1 MSKKLILGLLMVMAF
16 CLVQIA
22 PAMAAE
28 QAAQTAPKAEKK
40 EAAAK
45 AKHMGSPM
53 AANTVAVCACGKV
66 FVPNAETKYITVEG
80 KKYACCS
87 DPCHEMGVKDPA
99 KAAKMADDNMAKL
112 MAGSAAAPA
121 QK

>member
-1 MSKKLILGLLMVMAF
+1 MSKKLFIGLLMVMAF

-22 PAMAAE
+22 PAMAAD
-28 QAAQTAPKAEKK
+28 QAAAPKAEKK

-45 AKHMGSPM
+45 TKHTGGM
-53 AANTVAVCACGKV
+53 AANVVAVCACGKV
-66 FVPNAETKYITVEG
+66 FTPTAETKYLTVDG

-87 DPCHEMGVKDPA
+87 DGCHEMGMKDPA
-99 KAAKMADDNMAKL
+99 KAAKMAEENMAKV
-112 MAGSAAAPA
+112 MAGGGGAAAPT